1 MNIFCFLIDV
11 VERIYD
17 IIFIIIVSC
26 FYIVM
31 GIFKIMFRYRFIN
44 FVIIKIFFFNGEIVI
59 IC

>member
-1 MNIFCFLIDV
+1 MNIFCFLIDI
-11 VERIYD
+11 VERVYD
-17 IIFIIIVSC
+17 IIFFYN

>member
-1 MNIFCFLIDV
+1 MNIFCFLIDI
-11 VERIYD
+11 VERVYD
-17 IIFIIIVSC
+17 IIFFIIVS
-26 FYIVM
+26 YIVM

>member
-1 MNIFCFLIDV
+1 MNIFCFLIDI
-11 VERIYD
+11 VERVYD
-17 IIFIIIVSC
+17 IIFFIIVSC

>member
-1 MNIFCFLIDV
+1 MNIFCFLIDI
-11 VERIYD
+11 VERVYD

>member
-11 VERIYD
+11 VERVYD